1 MSVDA
6 RLALADRL
14 VRAAGDIA
22 RRVLDAPRMS
32 ISAKGAGDV
41 VSEADLAIE
50 GMVRREVAQHFP
62 EDALIGEE
70 GGGSGARNGFTWLVD
85 PIDGTVN
92 YTRRLGYFCVSLCLL
107 EDGRPIAAWILDPV
121 QAELFHAGPDR
132 AMQVNGNPVGCS
144 EQSDIREAVFGLGF
158 SPRHAPE
165 RVEQI
170 VAAVRRSGA
179 EHRRLGAGALCLA
192 HVAAGRLEGYL
203 EPHMNPWDA
212 VGGLYLAACA
222 GALVGPYLERGGL
235 SDGAPVIALAPAVAN
250 TLLAQLPAPFSGTPL
265 SSGNEPRSAGEL
277 RRGRKPSPNAET
289 KP

>member
-62 EDALIGEE
+62 EDALLGEE

-132 AMQVNGNPVGCS
+132 VMLVNGNPVGCS

-222 GALVGPYLERGGL
+222 GALVAPISSAAGCLMGRRSSRSPPQSPKPCWPSCQPRFPALRFHREMSRGV
-235 SDGAPVIALAPAVAN
+235 P
-250 TLLAQLPAPFSGTPL
+250 
-265 SSGNEPRSAGEL
+265 E
-277 RRGRKPSPNAET
+277 
-289 KP
+289 